1 MFSGFAVILITAA
14 LSSAGMGQSKP
25 PDRRKK
31 ARSIAWLAEI
41 YFRDGRDAARTALE
55 AASPGEMLQNYRV
68 VRRGEHALRTHAQQ
82 RDRIRYQSFN
92 PPFWGWPYSIL
103 RVRFDAAEKDRFMHH
118 GGEEILLPIQ
128 GGVSYHFFWSPGGS
142 EPTRKLLPNPVKPGS
157 IIRINPQVPHHT
169 WAAGEDTAEAWMIIR
184 DLTDSTAGT
193 HLDLPPDVDLE
204 VRPPRRQLTA
214 AALEQ
219 GERYALVAWGIAE
232 GIRTSRLR
240 AGLSI
245 RQLAS
250 ACQIDAAQ
258 LSRIENGSSSSNVSL
273 EVLLRIA
280 RCLGLELQQLLSTEF
295 IDKRNPFKIERLEQ
309 ARKAGPVRSV
319 LCISQR
325 HFLHLDHWSVP
336 EGETVLLEDDPE
348 DSDVHT
354 SWIVLK
360 GEAILDVADP
370 ASGTS
375 RELVDRDSVIH
386 SRNHARLTSIRAL
399 QKLGLLR
406 VTYSPHCPDSQ

>member
-1 MFSGFAVILITAA
+1 MD
-14 LSSAGMGQSKP
+14 QPKP

-55 AASPGEMLQNYRV
+55 AVSPGEMLQNYQV

-82 RDRIRYQSFN
+82 RDRIRYQSFT
-92 PPFWGWPYSIL
+92 PPLWGWPYSIL
-103 RVRFDAAEKDRFMHH
+103 RVRFEAAEKDRFMHH
-118 GGEEILLPIQ
+118 GGEEILLPTQ
-128 GGVSYHFFWSPGGS
+128 GSVSYHFFWSPGGS
-142 EPTRKLLPNPVKPGS
+142 EPARKLLPNPVKPGS
-157 IIRINPQVPHHT
+157 IIRINPQIPHHT
-169 WAAGEDTAEAWMIIR
+169 WAAGEEPAEAWMIIR
-184 DLTDSTAGT
+184 NLTDSTAGT

-204 VRPPRRQLTA
+204 VRPPRAQLTS

-219 GERYALVAWGIAE
+219 SERYALVAWGIAE
-232 GIRTSRLR
+232 RIRTSRLR

-250 ACQIDAAQ
+250 VCQIDAAQ

-295 IDKRNPFKIERLEQ
+295 VDKRNPFKIERLDQ
-309 ARKAGPVRSV
+309 ARKAPVCPV
-319 LCISQR
+319 LCISQG

-336 EGETVLLEDDPE
+336 EGETIPLEEAPG
-348 DSDVHT
+348 DSGAHT

-360 GEAILDVADP
+360 GEAIFDLTDP
-370 ASGTS
+370 DSGTS

-399 QKLGLLR
+399 QKLRLLR